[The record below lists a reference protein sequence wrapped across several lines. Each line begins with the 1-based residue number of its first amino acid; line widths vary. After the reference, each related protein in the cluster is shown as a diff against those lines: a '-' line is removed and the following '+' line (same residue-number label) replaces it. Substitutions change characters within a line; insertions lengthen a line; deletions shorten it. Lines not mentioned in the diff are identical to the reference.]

1 MKKSCGT
8 LPWKGIEMFFY
19 SIFSLPETIDGGD
32 GEGHNGG
39 HATHDEDGHPHHPHD
54 LVLARL
60 EFQFCKKKK
69 FL

>member
-1 MKKSCGT
+1 M
-8 LPWKGIEMFFY
+8 IYF
-19 SIFSLPETIDGGD
+19 SIISLPETVDGGD
-32 GEGHNGG
+32 GESHDGG
-39 HATHDEDGHPHHPHD
+39 HAPHDEDGHPHHPHD